1 MHYRIYLLAS
11 DEHIRHGYDV
21 DCCTDA
27 DAFAEIAGVIGGF
40 PAAELWCGT
49 RCVGRWIPE
58 ETADH
63 TNDWAQ
69 NRSALA

>member
-40 PAAELWCGT
+40 PAAEP
-49 RCVGRWIPE
+49 RRNPP
-58 ETADH
+58 
-63 TNDWAQ
+63 
-69 NRSALA
+69 RSGLVDP